1 MRLANHTTNS
11 PGTEATSAIGL
22 LLLILAVG
30 SASAQPQIPPPDPM
44 TAQRFESRKG
54 YLANIPAEAVLD
66 SAASGWNPTE
76 RFERRV
82 YRIAGAGEF
91 RFTVTV
97 APPSIPDSAKNNGGY
112 TYVESDSATKGG
124 TAFVRTYYLSQRSVR
139 IEVIPYGMKMKPYL
153 DARSAIFNS
162 FRWQPGAD
170 SPRPD
175 IDPNFYVPRQFQE
188 RERGEE

>member
-1 MRLANHTTNS
+1 MTGHRNKKITTA
-11 PGTEATSAIGL
+11 ATGAIRL
-22 LLLILAVG
+22 LLLLLVAG
-30 SASAQPQIPPPDPM
+30 AASAQPQLPESNPM

-54 YLANIPAEAVLD
+54 YMASIPAEAVLD

-82 YRIAGAGEF
+82 YRISGAGEF

-97 APPSIPDSAKNNGGY
+97 APPAIPDSARTNGGY
-112 TYVESDSATKGG
+112 TYVDSDSATKGG

-153 DARSAIFNS
+153 DARLTIFNA

-170 SPRPD
+170 SPRTD
-175 IDPNFYVPRQFQE
+175 VDPSFYVPRQFQE
-188 RERGEE
+188 RNKVEE